1 MLYVLSNTEPIA
13 ERGVAAIILLLSTS
27 NVMDLVHQYY
37 MFEIDFKS
45 LNINPCSEIKV
56 VSNVKFKQ
64 CNQFYKVAK
73 IANLF
78 FVLILLYKVVKV
90 FV

>member
-13 ERGVAAIILLLSTS
+13 ERARGVAASILLLSTS
-27 NVMDLVHQYY
+27 NTMDLVHQYY

-64 CNQFYKVAK
+64 CNQYYKVAK
-73 IANLF
+73 IVNDFLWF
-78 FVLILLYKVVKV
+78 
-90 FV
+90 